1 MTNHTPTPRDLA
13 RDALLLR
20 IADQLAELPK
30 MAAQL
35 AEVLRIVEAL
45 PELHHGDCLDC
56 GPHETDKMSGSG
68 SEGDRK

>member
-1 MTNHTPTPRDLA
+1 MTGMTKRDTTVEA
-13 RDALLLR
+13 NVRNMTEAERDALLLR

-45 PELHHGDCLDC
+45 PERQMATMQTWR
-56 GPHETDKMSGSG
+56 P
-68 SEGDRK
+68 

>member
-1 MTNHTPTPRDLA
+1 METKMADLYTSV
-13 RDALLLR
+13 
-20 IADQLAELPK
+20 AELPK
-30 MAAQL
+30 MASQL